1 MSDSSMY
8 SEEYFVILEANQPE
22 QILSATELREKL
34 ETVLKTR
41 VAPLPRE
48 LKKFESLDAQTQYLL
63 ENSCEIELSP
73 GSLLQWYAIRL
84 EK

>member
-1 MSDSSMY
+1 MSDKSMY
-8 SEEYFVILEANQPE
+8 SEEYFVILEANSPE
-22 QILSATELREKL
+22 QILSAAELKEKL

-48 LKKFESLDAQTQYLL
+48 LKKFESFEDRTQYLL
-63 ENSCEIELSP
+63 ENCCELELSP
-73 GSLLQWYAIRL
+73 GNLLQWYAVRL

>member
-1 MSDSSMY
+1 MSDKLMY

-22 QILSATELREKL
+22 QILSAAELREKL

-41 VAPLPRE
+41 VEPLPRE
-48 LKKFESLDAQTQYLL
+48 LQKFESLEDRTQYLL
-63 ENSCEIELSP
+63 ENCCEIELSP